1 MIERSGE
8 MSSKNQDLGHS
19 VIKAFMNFKHAEI
32 KSFQIPGYSKSETR
46 FIFILSRGLKSRG
59 PKFVFPIL
67 VTCLEFQ
74 NQASRK

>member
-32 KSFQIPGYSKSETR
+32 KSFQIQVTVNLKQDLFLFY
-46 FIFILSRGLKSRG
+46 LVGLKAEG
-59 PKFVFPIL
+59 QKFVFPIL
-67 VTCLEFQ
+67 VICSEFQ